1 MDFTVHQRR
10 YGDHTIVAVGG
21 DIDVETS
28 PRLRD
33 FLLGLV
39 EDGARHLVIDLGRVT
54 FLDST
59 GLGVMIGVF
68 HRLGAANGSMSF
80 AGGSSAVRGVFH
92 VTQLTK
98 VFALHD
104 TLDQALLPAH

>member
-1 MDFTVHQRR
+1 MALT
-10 YGDHTIVAVGG
+10 G

-28 PRLRD
+28 PRLRE
-33 FLLGLV
+33 FLIGLV
-39 EDGARHLVIDLGRVT
+39 DAGARHLVIDLDGVA

-68 HRLGAANGSMSF
+68 HRLGAANGSMAF
-80 AGGSSAVRGVFH
+80 AGGPAAVRGVFH
-92 VTQLTK
+92 VTQLTR

-104 TLDQALLPAH
+104 TLDQALLPVR